1 MSPKPDAD
9 FISNSL
15 YDIIILATSMIIYL
29 IIVLKTPFP
38 RRVLYHR
45 CPSVGLFVCLSICLS
60 VYLSV
65 SLAFFSGMA
74 Y

>member
-38 RRVLYHR
+38 QRVL
-45 CPSVGLFVCLSICLS
+45 
-60 VYLSV
+60 
-65 SLAFFSGMA
+65 
-74 Y
+74 